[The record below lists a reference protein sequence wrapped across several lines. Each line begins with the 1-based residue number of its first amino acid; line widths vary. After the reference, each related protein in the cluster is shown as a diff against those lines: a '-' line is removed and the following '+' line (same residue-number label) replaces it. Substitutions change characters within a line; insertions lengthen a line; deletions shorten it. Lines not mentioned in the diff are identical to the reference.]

1 MKSTKG
7 AGKNGKGTEARK
19 ETCYFCNETED
30 GCNRG
35 QHSSS
40 YRRKFNPDEKKYHVC
55 GSTKDLVAKGNLTS
69 KVTRL
74 VGQLKN
80 SKISSR

>member
-1 MKSTKG
+1 MTLDV
-7 AGKNGKGTEARK
+7 ARASIK
-19 ETCYFCNETED
+19 DDDEYYGYIGYAIVEGLMFD
-30 GCNRG
+30 KLKILKKHI
-35 QHSSS
+35 HS
-40 YRRKFNPDEKKYHVC
+40 

-80 SKISSR
+80 SQISSR